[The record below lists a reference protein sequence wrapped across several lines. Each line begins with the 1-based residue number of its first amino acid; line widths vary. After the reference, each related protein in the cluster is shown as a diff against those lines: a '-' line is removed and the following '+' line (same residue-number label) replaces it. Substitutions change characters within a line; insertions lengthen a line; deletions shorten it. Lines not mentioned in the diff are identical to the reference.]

1 MLYFDIGHTQGKR
14 YKKYFR
20 ERIYK
25 YCNDD
30 CNAYSGNCTMKHQ
43 KEWHTCD
50 RCGVEIEYNYSAVAN
65 IEVEKQSYSLGI
77 CGVIYKRKTQRESN
91 SFELCPKCR
100 RDFERFMRNDS

>member
-1 MLYFDIGHTQGKR
+1 
-14 YKKYFR
+14 
-20 ERIYK
+20 
-25 YCNDD
+25 
-30 CNAYSGNCTMKHQ
+30 MKHS

-100 RDFERFMRNDS
+100 RDFKRFMRNEHGRSN